1 MENAGH
7 GLYLFNVKWE
17 FSDSSNQDVYK
28 NLRSNQFYN
37 HFPDS
42 RELTTKQG
50 LNQNLHNITLPGVDI
65 YSFYPRCYDLSDKRQ
80 FDLFED
86 DFNRTAI
93 LSCLKQHA
101 KYFKR

>member
-50 LNQNLHNITLPGVDI
+50 LNQNLHSITLPGVDI